1 MDHNALTCISMVFL
15 FSRGWSKIPG
25 VSITCSEGEIVSKI
39 LEEALTISKKE
50 IITTVG
56 GDFQEFGKL

>member
-1 MDHNALTCISMVFL
+1 MVFL

>member
-1 MDHNALTCISMVFL
+1 MVQDTGSINYL
-15 FSRGWSKIPG
+15 QRGRD
-25 VSITCSEGEIVSKI
+25 IVSKI